1 MNNYVSKQEVM
12 KEIYEYFKND
22 EKMTLLVGDMGFAVL
37 DMFFKNHNDRSF
49 NIGIFRRDRRRTRRG
64 ADAPHFR
71 RRA

>member
-37 DMFFKNHNDRSF
+37 DMFF
-49 NIGIFRRDRRRTRRG
+49 
-64 ADAPHFR
+64 
-71 RRA
+71 